1 MSVRTDCK
9 SVFFISSSG
18 HCSLDCVYCI
28 INPVVKHQPSLNF
41 EDIRFLVDSVGN
53 RSLLAFSGKGDFFA
67 GYKKNDRLLESVLS
81 LDVEVALDVNAVMI
95 HEFPEIADELLRKIR
110 YVNMTMH
117 YRQLKDK
124 NALAVWK
131 KNVEIVIR
139 RMRAVGVLQE
149 NTSADEEGLLV
160 DFVASPLEASLWNEA
175 LDFYRENIF
184 AVTGQKLVVVRD
196 VNIAFD
202 SDYGSRFDALCER
215 YDDMLKY
222 SHSEDFAAKF
232 AKYPYVDCPAGVD
245 YFRVWNDG
253 AIEGCPYIDERKQCG
268 NVKERKFVRY
278 EKNFRCST
286 PKYCDCSLIAMIGKM
301 DYPSTSSGQA

>member
-67 GYKKNDRLLESVLS
+67 GYKKNDRLLESVLG

-149 NTSADEEGLLV
+149 NAAADEEGLLV
-160 DFVASPLEASLWNEA
+160 DFVASPLEAALWNEA

-215 YDDMLKY
+215 YGDMLKY

-232 AKYPYVDCPAGVD
+232 AKYQYVDCPAGVD

-268 NVKERKFVRY
+268 NAKERKFVRY